1 LILTLLLLALSTLV
15 SIIITYLVALDVVAG
30 NHIVWALGSVTFGLF
45 TLSIHLFYFIGTG
58 SDVKKLLAEKAVD
71 EELQREI
78 LAETRL
84 FKMRTSP
91 ALTVAMLLLMTTF
104 VMGGA
109 VGVGM
114 LDPIIH
120 QIVATLAIVA
130 TGVALVVTHVMVRR
144 NYILLVRVGSI
155 LSG

>member
-1 LILTLLLLALSTLV
+1 
-15 SIIITYLVALDVVAG
+15 
-30 NHIVWALGSVTFGLF
+30 
-45 TLSIHLFYFIGTG
+45 
-58 SDVKKLLAEKAVD
+58 
-71 EELQREI
+71 
-78 LAETRL
+78 
-84 FKMRTSP
+84 
-91 ALTVAMLLLMTTF
+91 MLLLMTTF

-130 TGVALVVTHVMVRR
+130 TRVALVVTHIMVRR

-155 LSG
+155 LGG